1 MKRHEAIT
9 CLREINTTCRNVS
22 PDSVELVDSQP
33 NDEHCTGYQ
42 LHIQLVLDNETEIQ
56 IRAIASKYCF
66 ALRQENGKVV
76 IYQPKT
82 VPATTP

>member
-1 MKRHEAIT
+1 MKSQEAVT

-33 NDEHCTGYQ
+33 NDERCTGYQ

-66 ALRQENGKVV
+66 ALREENGKVV

-82 VPATTP
+82 VPTTP